1 MQGCFNTTSFDKN
14 YWHLNFAINVFCSSF
29 PPLLHTL
36 TFFAIP
42 FAEKMHPFFRQP
54 STRKSSFPLSS
65 LLQFLLLLNKYANY
79 LYRRNWNLPINPVR
93 PSPWFYGGERQIVR
107 LATPVLW
114 LFPLTSQ
121 HLDFQFSTYFNFQIL
136 LEVVAIKRKNC
147 RDGSR
152 HIVFCLYEIID
163 IVILLKVCVSSW
175 YTKNPG
181 NIM

>member
-1 MQGCFNTTSFDKN
+1 MDHISIFTRFTFPSCLNTTHVNLMIRCCVNTDLPPLKSGGCN
-14 YWHLNFAINVFCSSF
+14 AINLFCSSF
-29 PPLLHTL
+29 PPLLRTR

-42 FAEKMHPFFRQP
+42 LAEKIHPFYP
-54 STRKSSFPLSS
+54 PIIIRKSSFPLSS

-79 LYRRNWNLPINPVR
+79 LYRRNWNRPVNPVR
-93 PSPWFYGGERQIVR
+93 PCPWFYGGERQIVR

-121 HLDFQFSTYFNFQIL
+121 HFQFSNYFNFQIL

-152 HIVFCLYEIID
+152 
-163 IVILLKVCVSSW
+163 
-175 YTKNPG
+175 
-181 NIM
+181 